1 MAKKKTAQDLRT
13 EQERLENELKI
24 KNQKLKTLKQQEKEL
39 ARKERTH
46 RLCTHGAMLEQYLP
60 PEEYTD
66 EQIDR
71 FLRTLFQIP
80 EVMQIL
86 HRVKAEFEEQSETG

>member
-13 EQERLENELKI
+13 EQERLENELKV
-24 KNQKLKTLKQQEKEL
+24 KTQKLKTLKQQEKEL

-60 PEEYTD
+60 PEEFTDDQIDKILRSVFQSDNVKQFMYRIKEQTD
-66 EQIDR
+66 EQ
-71 FLRTLFQIP
+71 P
-80 EVMQIL
+80 
-86 HRVKAEFEEQSETG
+86 ETG

>member
-13 EQERLENELKI
+13 EQERLENELKV
-24 KNQKLKTLKQQEKEL
+24 KTQKLKTLKQKEKEL

-60 PEEYTD
+60 PEEYSD
-66 EQIDR
+66 KQIDE
-71 FLRTLFQIP
+71 FLKTMFQIP
-80 EVMQIL
+80 EVVSIL
-86 HRVKAEFEEQSETG
+86 QWIKGQTNEQPET